1 MSIDDKEDLPPR
13 LGSLGLGKSQR
24 SLSSR
29 QKILLVASVLLIAF
43 SLGLRFTTE
52 FNKIRLTPIDSWN
65 RDQRADCAVV
75 LTGGS
80 GRVKEG
86 MDLLARHSIRK
97 LIISGVNPQADWR
110 DIFPNW
116 PYYQDVS
123 EENIVLERKS
133 RTTFGNAQ
141 QSLAVVEALGC
152 RDLLLITSRFHLH
165 RALKTF
171 RAEFDNRMP
180 VEGRAI
186 AVPSEAESIE
196 IATEAM
202 KALFYGL
209 WAY

>member
-1 MSIDDKEDLPPR
+1 MVFTKRRRTAAISVAALLAVVFAWRFSVEY
-13 LGSLGLGKSQR
+13 
-24 SLSSR
+24 R
-29 QKILLVASVLLIAF
+29 Q
-43 SLGLRFTTE
+43 
-52 FNKIRLTPIDSWN
+52 IRDTPIDSWT

-86 MDLLARHSIRK
+86 MDLLARRAVRK

-123 EENIVLERKS
+123 ESDIVLERKS

-141 QSLAVVEALGC
+141 QTLAVAEALAC
-152 RDLLLITSRFHLH
+152 HDLVIVTSRYHLH

-171 RAEFDNRMP
+171 RAEFEERMP
-180 VEGRAI
+180 VEGRAVPTLSSEVSI
-186 AVPSEAESIE
+186 FEVTVEAV
-196 IATEAM
+196 
-202 KALFYGL
+202 KALFYET

>member
-1 MSIDDKEDLPPR
+1 MT
-13 LGSLGLGKSQR
+13 
-24 SLSSR
+24 
-29 QKILLVASVLLIAF
+29 LLKRRRTFVGVLIALLAIVF
-43 SLGLRFTTE
+43 IWRFIVE
-52 FNKIRLTPIDSWN
+52 YRQIRATPIDAWT

-86 MDLLARHSIRK
+86 MDLLSRRAVRK
-97 LIISGVNPQADWR
+97 LIVSGVNPQADWR

-123 EENIVLERKS
+123 ESDIVLERKS

-141 QSLAVVEALGC
+141 QTLAVAEALVC
-152 RDLLLITSRFHLH
+152 RDLLVVTSRYHLH

-171 RAEFDNRMP
+171 RAEFEDRMP
-180 VEGRAI
+180 VEGRAVSGQSTDFVPFEI
-186 AVPSEAESIE
+186 AAESV
-196 IATEAM
+196 
-202 KALFYGL
+202 KSLFYQT

>member
-1 MSIDDKEDLPPR
+1 MSIDDKGLPSD
-13 LGSLGLGKSQR
+13 LGSLGLGKTFRVYSR
-24 SLSSR
+24 R
-29 QKILLVASVLLIAF
+29 QKFLMAFSIASVVLA
-43 SLGLRFTTE
+43 LGVRFITE
-52 FNKIRLTPIDSWN
+52 FNQIRSTPIDAWT

-86 MDLLARHSIRK
+86 MDLLARHAIRK
-97 LIISGVNPQADWR
+97 LIVSGVNPQADWR

-123 EENIVLERKS
+123 EADIVLERKS

-152 RDLLLITSRFHLH
+152 RDLLLITSSFHLH

-171 RAEFDNRMP
+171 RAEFDDRMP

-186 AVPSEAESIE
+186 AVPSEAESLE

>member
-1 MSIDDKEDLPPR
+1 MSVGEKGFR
-13 LGSLGLGKSQR
+13 VF
-24 SLSSR
+24 SSR
-29 QKILLVASVLLIAF
+29 RNFFWALFASLIFLA
-43 SLGLRFTTE
+43 LGFRFTTE
-52 FNKIRLTPIDSWN
+52 FNQIRKTPIDAWT

-86 MDLLARHSIRK
+86 MDLLARHAIRK
-97 LIISGVNPQADWR
+97 LIVSGVNPQADWR

-123 EENIVLERKS
+123 ETDIVLERKS

-171 RAEFDNRMP
+171 RAEFDDRMP

-186 AVPSEAESIE
+186 AVPSETESLE
-196 IATEAM
+196 IATEAI